1 GKGSPVAP
9 TGMTWSGFRPS
20 DDACQ
25 YGYLIPSNMFAVVM
39 LSYLEDLYNNLFHN
53 ESVATRA
60 KQLKE
65 AIQSGIADLSLLTPG
80 SIQGLV
86 IEALGAGNV
95 PPLAVGEIEHLITLG
110 IPVVLVSRCF
120 NGMAEPVYAYE
131 GGGAMLQE
139 AGVMF
144 VKELNAPK
152 ARLKLL
158 IALNAGLTGQELKD
172 YIEG

>member
-1 GKGSPVAP
+1 MKNDLLFFKTAEPRVRFDLRSISGTVPIIKAYAGMGDGS
-9 TGMTWSGFRPS
+9 
-20 DDACQ
+20 
-25 YGYLIPSNMFAVVM
+25 I
-39 LSYLEDLYNNLFHN
+39 
-53 ESVATRA
+53 
-60 KQLKE
+60 
-65 AIQSGIADLSLLTPG
+65 LSLLTPD

-95 PPLAVGEIEHLITLG
+95 SPLAVTEIERLIALG

-120 NGMAEPVYAYE
+120 NGMAEPVYAYQ

-158 IALNAGLTGQELKD
+158 IALNAGLSGKALKD